1 MQDREVRA
9 CYGMS
14 KSTVI
19 DEINNNAEYD
29 KLRLPEFLEFL
40 GRIAHAKFSSVKT
53 DEPFKIETA
62 LEHVLKEV
70 FDVYGLR
77 IKIPEPDLL
86 DAQSS
91 EESLQDFKC
100 WNIKI

>member
-1 MQDREVRA
+1 MNDREVRA

-40 GRIAHAKFSSVKT
+40 GRVAHSKFFSEKSE
-53 DEPFKIETA
+53 EPFKMENA
-62 LEHVLKEV
+62 LENVLREV
-70 FDVYGLR
+70 LDVYGFRL
-77 IKIPEPDLL
+77 KIPEPD
-86 DAQSS
+86 
-91 EESLQDFKC
+91 SL
-100 WNIKI
+100 

>member
-9 CYGMS
+9 CYWMS

-53 DEPFKIETA
+53 DWRLVILIGSIVIFLSGHSNIY
-62 LEHVLKEV
+62 L
-70 FDVYGLR
+70 
-77 IKIPEPDLL
+77 
-86 DAQSS
+86 SS
-91 EESLQDFKC
+91 
-100 WNIKI
+100 NILYACLICSYRLIYF

>member
-1 MQDREVRA
+1 MLDKEVKA

-40 GRIAHAKFSSVKT
+40 GRIAHTKFSAEKT
-53 DEPFKIETA
+53 NEPFKMENA
-62 LEHVLKEV
+62 LENVLREV
-70 FDVYGLR
+70 FNVYG
-77 IKIPEPDLL
+77 
-86 DAQSS
+86 
-91 EESLQDFKC
+91 
-100 WNIKI
+100 